1 MLLRWGRTV
10 LPASLAQFRL
20 KPGSIRRDV
29 PVGLFGPFTI
39 IGPLLVIPG

>member
-1 MLLRWGRTV
+1 MSLRWVRILST
-10 LPASLAQFRL
+10 ASLAQFRL

-39 IGPLLVIPG
+39 IGPLLVIPD